1 MKKTRFIFIVILLLC
16 FLILLSVSPTY
27 GQEPSS
33 SIIYV
38 GGTGP
43 GNHSSIHSA
52 LLTAPAG
59 SVVFVY
65 NGTYY
70 EHLVIEKSIQ
80 LIGEHKDTTIIDG
93 NGSSFVVTLTADH
106 ITISGFTIT
115 NSQKKFPFAGIYVTS
130 DFNTISDTILTDN
143 YYGIHLGYL
152 ASGNLIV
159 NNSIFS
165 NKQCGIYFNHAS
177 NNRLIGNVVSDHP
190 VNGFGL
196 YEFSNNNIIVNNTFS
211 LNQHTGINI
220 RESYQNQVIG
230 NSFDKDEV
238 GLHTPSPEYQTTARD
253 NVFIQNP
260 VALDEERDAVV
271 FTVVIFD
278 ILVFFVFVM
287 FRKISF

>member
-1 MKKTRFIFIVILLLC
+1 MKKARFISRIVFLLF
-16 FLILLSVSPTY
+16 FLFSCSVPPTCSL
-27 GQEPSS
+27 EPSQ

-43 GNHSSIHSA
+43 GNHSSIQSA
-52 LLTAPAG
+52 LLTAPVG

-70 EHLVIEKSIQ
+70 ENIIIEKSIH

-93 NGSSFVVTLTADH
+93 KGSSFVVTLAADH
-106 ITISGFTIT
+106 ITLSDFTIT
-115 NSQKKFPFAGIYVTS
+115 NGQKKFPSAGIYVTS
-130 DFNTISDTILTDN
+130 DFNTISKTILTDN
-143 YYGIHLGYL
+143 YYGMQLGY
-152 ASGNLIV
+152 STHGNLIV
-159 NNSIFS
+159 NNSIFH
-165 NKQCGIYFNHAS
+165 NRQCGIYFNHAS

-196 YEFSNNNIIVNNTFS
+196 YEFSNNNVIVNNTFS
-211 LNQHTGINI
+211 LNQHSGINI

-230 NSFDKDEV
+230 NNFDQDEV
-238 GLHTPSPEYQTTARD
+238 GLHAPAPEYQTIARD
-253 NVFIQNP
+253 NVFLQNP
-260 VALDEERDAVV
+260 VALEEERDAMV

-278 ILVFFVFVM
+278 ILVFFVFVL